1 MVENSISLAKNPP
14 SFTPHHAAPNWVFRA
29 LSAIAILAMLFGLQI
44 LLRRY
49 FNSYI
54 TQIIALVGVNI
65 IMAVSL
71 NLINGITGQF
81 SLGHAGFMAIGAYAS
96 AAFSFYASPYLALP
110 PQIIFAIAIVLGAV
124 AAGLAGL
131 LVGLPSL
138 RLRGDYLA
146 IVTLGFN
153 QIIISI
159 IQNAREIGGATG
171 FNSIPQYADLVWI
184 FAFVILCVVCVR
196 NLSHSQLGRSMKAIR
211 DDEVAAEAVGINTT
225 GIKVLAFV
233 VSAMWAGIAGALQV
247 HYLGSANPDSFTF
260 VKSVEIVV
268 MVVLGG
274 LGSITGSVVSATG
287 LKFLEEALRS
297 ASSVF
302 WVVPL
307 LVRSGTVADRLDGVQ
322 SAQRSGQMGSRGAVA
337 AVIVLVVFLWFA
349 SQNQG
354 WLESNK
360 GALRYVIYA
369 LILIGMMLVRPEGSA
384 GTLGISVSPSQNA
397 ARRCGRALKALQN
410 HSSGQS
416 NFHPLS
422 LILLSFPPM
431 LTLHLSTENASE
443 MVNITADVRRLVE
456 ESGVRRGLC
465 TVYSPHT
472 TAGIVDSGRLRPRC
486 LPRHHGYHFAK
497 PARAASKAITGTP
510 KAIRMRT
517 SKR

>member
-1 MVENSISLAKNPP
+1 MVENTKSISSSAPRFAP
-14 SFTPHHAAPNWVFRA
+14 QHAAPNWLLRVLGA
-29 LSAIAILAMLFGLQI
+29 VAMLATLAGAQWV
-44 LLRRY
+44 LRQQ
-49 FNSYI
+49 FNPYI
-54 TQIIALVGVNI
+54 TQVIALVGVNI
-65 IMAVSL
+65 ILAVSL

-81 SLGHAGFMAIGAYAS
+81 SLGHAGFMAVGAYAA
-96 AAFSFYASPYLALP
+96 AAFSVYASPYLALP
-110 PQIIFAIAIVLGAV
+110 PQLIFAIAIVIGAA
-124 AAGLAGL
+124 AAGFAGL

-171 FNSIPQYADLVWI
+171 FNAIPQYADLVWI
-184 FAFVILCVVCVR
+184 FAFVIGCIFCVR
-196 NLSHSQLGRSMKAIR
+196 NLVNSQLGRAMKAIR

-233 VSAMWAGIAGALQV
+233 ISAMWAGIAGALQV

-287 LKFLEEALRS
+287 LKFLEEALRE

-307 LVRSGTVADRLDGVQ
+307 LFALGLSLTGWTAFKARRL
-322 SAQRSGQMGSRGAVA
+322 AKWAPGAVA
-337 AVIVLVVFLWFA
+337 AVVVLGAFLWFA
-349 SQNQG
+349 GQNQG

-369 LILIGMMLVRPEGSA
+369 LILIGMMLVRPEGL
-384 GTLGISVSPSQNA
+384 LG
-397 ARRCGRALKALQN
+397 RWE
-410 HSSGQS
+410 
-416 NFHPLS
+416 LS
-422 LILLSFPPM
+422 LRKRKPPM
-431 LTLHLSTENASE
+431 
-443 MVNITADVRRLVE
+443 VE
-456 ESGVRRGLC
+456 AGV
-465 TVYSPHT
+465 S
-472 TAGIVDSGRLRPRC
+472 
-486 LPRHHGYHFAK
+486 
-497 PARAASKAITGTP
+497 
-510 KAIRMRT
+510 
-517 SKR
+517 